1 MRKSYRRKV
10 PAQDIHVND
19 WLLTYSDMITL
30 LLCFF
35 AVFLSV
41 SVPKSEL
48 LRAQQAALSGWNTS
62 DFAGSHAAKGKT
74 NIVVPADAM
83 VGNRI
88 IALKMSSRLFFMPG
102 SATLT
107 PQGKTIL
114 KKEADM
120 LLAPQYRGYEITVE
134 GHTDDTPVHTA
145 EFPDNWVLSSARAGA
160 VVSYFITLG
169 INPQMLRAAGYADV
183 FPIAPDRDA
192 NGHAIPA
199 NQAKNRRVV
208 IKLQKIG
215 AAE

>member
-1 MRKSYRRKV
+1 MRKSYRHKV

-41 SVPKSEL
+41 SVPKSAL
-48 LRAQQAALSGWNTS
+48 LHMQQQAGWNSS
-62 DFAGSHAAKGKT
+62 DFNGSGTAKGQPR
-74 NIVVPADAM
+74 IVVPADAM

-88 IALKMSSRLFFMPG
+88 IALKMSSRLFFTPG

-114 KKEADM
+114 KKEADV
-120 LLAPQYRGYEITVE
+120 LLSPQYRNYEITVE

-145 EFPDNWVLSSARAGA
+145 EFPNNWVLSSARAGA

-169 INPQMLRAAGYADV
+169 VNPQMLRAAGYADV
-183 FPIAPDRDA
+183 FPVAPDRDA
-192 NGHAIPA
+192 NGKAIPA